1 MNAREFLEILHV
13 AEKLKDTPRHCTT
26 SKRRVESVAEHS
38 WRASLMA
45 LLLKDEFPEVDMD
58 RVVSMC
64 LIHDLGE
71 CFTGDI
77 PAFDKTDA
85 DRKTEDELL
94 DNWVKS
100 LPEEVSRS
108 MSELYAEMSE
118 QVTPEAR
125 LYKAID
131 KLEAVIQHNEA
142 PIDTW
147 SENEYELNKTYAY
160 DVVEHSDWLKGL
172 RDEILK
178 DTLEKIEKEKPD
190 IRELP
195 DNIDK
200 IHSTEM
206 GIERIRKNLKLG
218 EVDIIA
224 WCKEKISD
232 PDAVI
237 ERQGKNWYVRIDGC
251 EIAVNAKS
259 YTIITAH
266 KRKAE

>member
-1 MNAREFLEILHV
+1 MADLYEEM
-13 AEKLKDTPRHCTT
+13 EKQ
-26 SKRRVESVAEHS
+26 E
-38 WRASLMA
+38 
-45 LLLKDEFPEVDMD
+45 
-58 RVVSMC
+58 
-64 LIHDLGE
+64 
-71 CFTGDI
+71 
-77 PAFDKTDA
+77 
-85 DRKTEDELL
+85 
-94 DNWVKS
+94 
-100 LPEEVSRS
+100 
-108 MSELYAEMSE
+108 
-118 QVTPEAR
+118 TPEAK
-125 LYKAID
+125 LYKALD
-131 KLEAVIQHNEA
+131 KLEAIIQHNES

-190 IRELP
+190 SGELLE
-195 DNIDK
+195 NIDR

-218 EVDIIA
+218 EVDVIA

-237 ERQGKNWYVRIDGC
+237 ERQGKNWYVKKDGC
-251 EIAVNAKS
+251 EMAVNAKS